1 MISPLQTCKSAGR
14 LATVAAIVLYGLLG
28 GGCAST
34 PPKFITEFYLE
45 SPKGTGIEFTMP
57 ISKLVMHR
65 QVDPFTN
72 ATNVL
77 DVSEGTIGVTVD
89 PNQPPVPTPCILV
102 QFDREGQRKIYQ
114 QTIAE
119 NFGKRIFMFANG
131 VPVAVHPIT
140 AMVTDGPLFMFTEV
154 PGTET
159 SHDKFVEFIKDLHES
174 ALRVQ
179 EMKRKQ

>member
-1 MISPLQTCKSAGR
+1 M
-14 LATVAAIVLYGLLG
+14 
-28 GGCAST
+28 
-34 PPKFITEFYLE
+34 E
-45 SPKGTGIEFTMP
+45 SPKSTGIEFTMP

-65 QVDPFTN
+65 QVESFAN

-77 DVSEGTIGVTVD
+77 DVAEGTVGVTVD
-89 PNQPPVPTPCILV
+89 PNQAPIPTACILV

-114 QTIAE
+114 QTIAQ

-140 AMVTDGPLFMFTEV
+140 QMVTDGPLFMFTEV

-159 SHDKFVEFIKDLHES
+159 NHDKFVEFIKDLHES